1 MNGIICVDKPK
12 DFTSFDVVAVM
23 RKCFDQK
30 KIGHGGTLDPMATGV
45 LPIFLGR
52 ATKSIDLIEN
62 QEKKYEAEFIFG
74 ISTDTLDIT
83 GKVLS
88 KFDTKV
94 SQKDFEDVIKTY
106 IGNIEQIPPMYSA
119 IKIDGVKLYKLARE
133 GKQVERKPRSVTIED
148 IKTLFFD
155 EKNQKGKI
163 EVWCSKGTYIRS
175 LIDDIGK
182 SLGTGATLTELRR
195 TRSTIFDISE
205 CYTIDDI
212 KKFKLDKILEKK
224 IYSVE
229 KIFEYMDT
237 ISLDKDGTEKILNG
251 IKLDLDLLNYSK
263 KVINSEKIKLKDYE
277 GKFLG
282 IGNIN
287 ADINKLEIYKFMF

>member
-23 RKCFDQK
+23 RKCFNQK
-30 KIGHGGTLDPMATGV
+30 RIGHGGTLDPMATGV

-52 ATKSIDLIEN
+52 ATKAIDLIEN
-62 QEKKYEAEFIFG
+62 QQKKYEAEFIFG
-74 ISTDTLDIT
+74 ITTDTLDIT
-83 GKVLS
+83 GKILS
-88 KFDTKV
+88 KFNTKV
-94 SQKDFEDVIKTY
+94 SQNDFKDVVKTY
-106 IGNIEQIPPMYSA
+106 IGNIQQIPPMYSA
-119 IKIDGVKLYKLARE
+119 IKIGGVKLYKLARE
-133 GKQVERKPRSVTIED
+133 GKQVERKPRIVTIED
-148 IKTLFFD
+148 IRILFFD

-163 EVWCSKGTYIRS
+163 EVSCSKGTYIRS

-182 SLGTGATLTELRR
+182 SLGTGATLSQLRR
-195 TRSTIFDISE
+195 TKSTIFDISE

-212 KKFKLDKILEKK
+212 KRFKDDEIL
-224 IYSVE
+224 VE
-229 KIFEYMDT
+229 KLYSIEKLFKDIGV

-251 IKLDLDLLNYSK
+251 IKLDLDLLNYSEKIVHSK
-263 KVINSEKIKLKDYE
+263 KVRVEDYK

>member
-23 RKCFDQK
+23 RKCFNQK
-30 KIGHGGTLDPMATGV
+30 RIGHGGTLDPMATGV

-52 ATKSIDLIEN
+52 ATKAIDLIEN
-62 QEKKYEAEFIFG
+62 QQKKYEAEFIFG
-74 ISTDTLDIT
+74 ITTDTLDIT
-83 GKVLS
+83 GKILS
-88 KFDTKV
+88 KFNTKV
-94 SQKDFEDVIKTY
+94 SQNDFKDVVKTY
-106 IGNIEQIPPMYSA
+106 IGNIQQIPPMYSA
-119 IKIDGVKLYKLARE
+119 IKIGGVKLYKLARE
-133 GKQVERKPRSVTIED
+133 GKQVERKPRIVTIED
-148 IKTLFFD
+148 IRILFFD

-163 EVWCSKGTYIRS
+163 EVSCSKGTYIRS

-182 SLGTGATLTELRR
+182 SLGTGATLSQLRR
-195 TRSTIFDISE
+195 TKSTIFDISE

-212 KKFKLDKILEKK
+212 KRFKDDEILEEKL
-224 IYSVE
+224 YSIE
-229 KIFEYMDT
+229 KLFKDIGV

-251 IKLDLDLLNYSK
+251 IKLDLDLLNYSEKIVHSK
-263 KVINSEKIKLKDYE
+263 KVRVEDYK

>member
-23 RKCFDQK
+23 RKCFNQK
-30 KIGHGGTLDPMATGV
+30 RIGHGGTLDPMATGV

-52 ATKSIDLIEN
+52 ATKAIDLIEN
-62 QEKKYEAEFIFG
+62 QQKKYEAEFIFG
-74 ISTDTLDIT
+74 ITTDTLDIT
-83 GKVLS
+83 GKILS
-88 KFDTKV
+88 KFNTKV
-94 SQKDFEDVIKTY
+94 SQNDFKDVVKTY
-106 IGNIEQIPPMYSA
+106 IGNIQQIPPMYSA
-119 IKIDGVKLYKLARE
+119 IKIGGVKLYKLARE
-133 GKQVERKPRSVTIED
+133 GKQVERKPRIVTIED
-148 IKTLFFD
+148 IRILFFD

-163 EVWCSKGTYIRS
+163 EVSCSKGTYIRS

-182 SLGTGATLTELRR
+182 SLGTGATLSQLRR
-195 TRSTIFDISE
+195 TKSTIFDISE

-212 KKFKLDKILEKK
+212 KRFKDDEILEEKL
-224 IYSVE
+224 YSIE
-229 KIFEYMDT
+229 KIFKDIDV

-251 IKLDLDLLNYSK
+251 IKLDLDLLNYSEKIVHSK
-263 KVINSEKIKLKDYE
+263 KVRVEDYK